1 MDGNGM
7 NNNGMNNG
15 YNSGYQGEQ
24 FQTAQGEDQYQ
35 QYPQYQQPVTPAY
48 QPELEEPVSMADWVG
63 SLLLFNFVP
72 CIGLIICIV
81 WAFSKDTK
89 KSKANFCKAYLIIYL
104 IGLVI
109 GIIVAVVIVSLIA
122 AGFFEYGY
130 YNRHWYF

>member
-7 NNNGMNNG
+7 NNNEMNNG

-24 FQTAQGEDQYQ
+24 FQTAQGEGQYQ

-130 YNRHWYF
+130 YNSHWYF